1 MKDEIIE
8 DLWAVKDQI
17 AEKHNHD
24 VDALVAHL
32 RTRIDQ
38 SEPHAK
44 TKHLGTT
51 AEPKD

>member
-8 DLWAVKDQI
+8 ELWAVKDEI
-17 AEKHNHD
+17 AEKHNYD

-32 RTRIDQ
+32 RSSSDQ
-38 SEPHAK
+38 SRPHAK

-51 AEPKD
+51 AEPSA